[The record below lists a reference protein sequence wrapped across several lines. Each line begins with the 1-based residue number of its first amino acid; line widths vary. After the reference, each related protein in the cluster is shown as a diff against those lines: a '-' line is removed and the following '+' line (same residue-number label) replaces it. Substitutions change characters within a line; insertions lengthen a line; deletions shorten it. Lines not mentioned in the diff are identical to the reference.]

1 MEVKSIAFSADV
13 HLPKLFDKHNY
24 AEWAIRLRTYLKS
37 RDLWD
42 DIINVNKNAAPPGQE
57 DDEDAINVPIGRNYM
72 ALDAIQ
78 MSCGP
83 DAFAEIRTCCSAH
96 TAWQTLK
103 KKYDTEQYHLKKK
116 RRKEI
121 DNSYL
126 QYADL
131 YKAVLRG
138 NLPATKEFLDSQPE
152 AVRKAITDKG
162 ETALHI
168 AVTAG
173 HAHIVKE
180 LVDQHHQDDQDG
192 DGCRARMTKEDLGI
206 EDGDGC
212 TALMKALEY
221 GRSELARYLYTRTPL
236 KDLMPAEKDKKG
248 AMLLTRAI
256 YSKNLDLALDLLW
269 SYPRLTYALDDHGES
284 PFLALA
290 SMPHAFPRENQLGFL
305 KQWIYDHCI
314 HIDQSASST
323 YEIRLNINSYLGT
336 TQSVP
341 AKSIVSNLLGIEQ
354 LYDMKKIHSHSKELL
369 SSMCEVIPTISQTLQ
384 LTSGGVYD
392 AINRAVKNGIFEF
405 VSETLS
411 KDPRFLEKEDTNSR
425 NILMLAVLYRHSK
438 IFSHIHGLDK
448 NKALTFYKDRNDDNV
463 LHMAAIVEDSTR
475 LDRSSGAALQMQ
487 RELQW
492 FKEVEEIVSLN
503 IKEGTNKDN
512 LTPRQLFT
520 KNHEDMMENGE
531 KWMKDT
537 ASSCTVI
544 AIPLICL
551 TGVPAFIFVWIQFPI
566 LKDMFMSTLFP
577 RILNRKMKP

>member
-1 MEVKSIAFSADV
+1 
-13 HLPKLFDKHNY
+13 
-24 AEWAIRLRTYLKS
+24 
-37 RDLWD
+37 
-42 DIINVNKNAAPPGQE
+42 
-57 DDEDAINVPIGRNYM
+57 
-72 ALDAIQ
+72 
-78 MSCGP
+78 
-83 DAFAEIRTCCSAH
+83 
-96 TAWQTLK
+96 
-103 KKYDTEQYHLKKK
+103 
-116 RRKEI
+116 
-121 DNSYL
+121 
-126 QYADL
+126 
-131 YKAVLRG
+131 
-138 NLPATKEFLDSQPE
+138 
-152 AVRKAITDKG
+152 
-162 ETALHI
+162 
-168 AVTAG
+168 
-173 HAHIVKE
+173 
-180 LVDQHHQDDQDG
+180 
-192 DGCRARMTKEDLGI
+192 MTKEDLGI

-537 ASSCTVI
+537 ASSCTVHSSSYGFSS
-544 AIPLICL
+544 PFLKICSCR
-551 TGVPAFIFVWIQFPI
+551 PFSHA
-566 LKDMFMSTLFP
+566 S
-577 RILNRKMKP
+577 